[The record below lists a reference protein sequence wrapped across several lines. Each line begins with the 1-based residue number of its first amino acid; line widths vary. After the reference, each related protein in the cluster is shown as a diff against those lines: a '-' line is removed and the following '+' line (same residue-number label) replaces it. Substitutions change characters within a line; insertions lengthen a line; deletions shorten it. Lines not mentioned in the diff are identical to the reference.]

1 MNYHRD
7 PISMAKSLATYMDD
21 LNRIQSEVEVQ
32 FCIKLHMSTIKE
44 LRHGF
49 LYHKAQKKRIGSR
62 PYDMSQNE
70 SDKKYRENMKAASQ
84 ALAKRIIEAREGRV

>member
-7 PISMAKSLATYMDD
+7 PFSMAKSLATYIDD
-21 LNRIQSEVEVQ
+21 PNRIQSEV
-32 FCIKLHMSTIKE
+32 FSAFGIKLHMSTIKT

-49 LYHKAQKKRIGSR
+49 VYHKAQKKRIGSR

-70 SDKKYRENMKAASQ
+70 SDRKYREGMEAASQ
-84 ALAKRIIEAREGRV
+84 ALALRIIEAREGRV